1 MLKKA
6 GGGSSELFAVSTNK
20 GNYSLIRACRIG
32 QVSFNYFTVTDFAR
46 FLGVSGF
53 SLFSSAM

>member
-1 MLKKA
+1 MY
-6 GGGSSELFAVSTNK
+6 AVSTDK
-20 GNYSLIRACRIG
+20 GNYSLFGACRIG
-32 QVSFNYFTVTDFAR
+32 QVSFSYFTVTDFAR